1 MKLFVT
7 VKTNSKKL
15 GVDPVRGC
23 PKDCYFHKS
32 LKHLMNKETSN
43 GVKQI
48 DSTHF
53 VVRVKESPIEGRA
66 NEAVI
71 KAMSLILNIPPSSL
85 ELVSG
90 TKSKNKIL
98 STGNK

>member
-15 GVDPVRGC
+15 GV
-23 PKDCYFHKS
+23 
-32 LKHLMNKETSN
+32 E
-43 GVKQI
+43 QI
-48 DSTHF
+48 DSSHF
-53 VVRVKESPIEGRA
+53 IVRVKEMPIEGKA

-71 KAMSLILNIPPSSL
+71 KAMSLFLNIPPSSF

-98 STGNK
+98 STDN